1 MRIDIVAVGSRGDV
15 QPCVAL
21 GLGLQRAGHQ
31 IRLVTLAG
39 FEEAVAGLPHLAI
52 GGDLGRVAAT
62 AEGRAWA
69 AQRQGVLGFVRGFVR
84 VATTLIETG
93 IREYWQAGDPADVLI
108 VTPMG
113 LPVGAHVAER
123 VAAPLIRASFAPS
136 RHDWA
141 GRRSMKTALRADADR
156 AIAGIYRQLMWLGL
170 RATTNS
176 SRRQILD
183 LPPMSIREPYS
194 AINARQVPVLDAYSP
209 AVVPAVPACSSWIH
223 VTGYWFLEEPPIW
236 EAPTTLRDFLDA
248 GPRPVF
254 VGFGSTPFPNP
265 DAATTAVIEALK
277 SARQRGIVIAGGSGL
292 ATGQLCDDVL
302 SVEAV
307 PHSWLFPRVAAA
319 VHHGGAGVTGAVLRA
334 GLPSVVVPIF
344 GDQPFWGKRLFDLG
358 VGARPIP
365 AARLTAPALADALA
379 RTTDRDMRR
388 RAAALGGQ
396 VRQENGIQRAID
408 AIERI
413 AASHVPER
421 PSRGSAS

>member
-21 GLGLQRAGHQ
+21 GLGLQRAGHR

-39 FEEAVAGLPHLAI
+39 FEDLVAGLNHLAI
-52 GGDLGRVAAT
+52 GGEVGRVAAT

-69 AQRQGVLGFVRGFVR
+69 ARRQGVLAFVRGFVR

-93 IREYWQAGDPADVLI
+93 IRDYWQAGDHPDVLI

-113 LPVGAHVAER
+113 LPVGVHVAER
-123 VAAPLIRASFAPS
+123 LGAPMIRVSFAPS

-141 GRRSMKTALRADADR
+141 GRRNLKTALRADVDR

-170 RATTNS
+170 RRTINV
-176 SRRQILD
+176 SRRRVLG
-183 LPPMSIREPYS
+183 LPPMSVREPYS
-194 AINARQVPVLDAYSP
+194 AINARHVPVLDAYSP
-209 AVVPAVPACSSWIH
+209 AVVPGVPACSSWIH
-223 VTGYWFLEEPPIW
+223 VTGYWFLEEPPTW
-236 EAPTTLRDFLDA
+236 DAPKALRDFLDA
-248 GPRPVF
+248 GPPPVF
-254 VGFGSTPFPNP
+254 VGFGSTPFPRP
-265 DAATTAVIEALK
+265 DDATRVVIEALR

-292 ATGQLCDDVL
+292 ATGQLSDDVL
-302 SVEAV
+302 SIDSV
-307 PHSWLFPRVAAA
+307 PHSWLFPRVSSA

-365 AARLTAPALADALA
+365 AARLSAPALADALA
-379 RTTDRDMRR
+379 RTADHDMRR

-396 VRQENGIQRAID
+396 LREEDGIQRAVD
-408 AIERI
+408 AIEHI
-413 AASHVPER
+413 TA
-421 PSRGSAS
+421 SRGRE

>member
-21 GLGLQRAGHQ
+21 GLGLQRAGHR

-39 FEEAVAGLPHLAI
+39 FAELVAGLHHLTI
-52 GGDLGRVAAT
+52 GGDVGRVAAT

-69 AQRQGVLGFVRGFVR
+69 ARRRGVLAFVRGFVR

-93 IREYWQAGDPADVLI
+93 IRDYWQAGDHPDVVI

-113 LPVGAHVAER
+113 LPVALHVAER
-123 VAAPLIRASFAPS
+123 VGAPMIRVSFAPS

-141 GRRSMKTALRADADR
+141 GRRSLKTALRADADR
-156 AIAGIYRQLMWLGL
+156 AIAGMYRQLIWLGL
-170 RATTNS
+170 RRTSNS
-176 SRRQILD
+176 SRRRVLG
-183 LPPMSIREPYS
+183 LPPMSVREPYS
-194 AINARQVPVLDAYSP
+194 ASNARHVPVLDAYSP
-209 AVVPAVPACSSWIH
+209 AVVPGVPACSSWIH
-223 VTGYWFLEEPPIW
+223 VTGYWFLEDPPGW
-236 EAPTTLRDFLDA
+236 DAPKALHDFLDA
-248 GPRPVF
+248 GPPPVF
-254 VGFGSTPFPNP
+254 IGFGSTPFPHP
-265 DAATTAVIEALK
+265 EAATKIVIEALRM
-277 SARQRGIVIAGGSGL
+277 ARQRGIVIAGGSGL

-302 SVEAV
+302 SVDSV

-379 RTTDRDMRR
+379 RTTDHDMRR
-388 RAAALGGQ
+388 RAAALGGH
-396 VRQENGIQRAID
+396 VRKEDGIQRAID

-413 AASHVPER
+413 AASHT
-421 PSRGSAS
+421 PSE